1 MESISQFPFHLLCI
15 KRPKKTN
22 SWLDFVTMSRCLFF
36 FHVSCCTLENS
47 EMWTEHIKLVVS
59 KTQLDPSV
67 FLPISF
73 SFFEHLSTAYVSAN
87 LPYLSVIAYWVGW
100 AKHGAKAEFSLRFYI
115 KISINASLPHCAHS
129 SDLFLYYSIGTPS
142 TGSSEH

>member
-1 MESISQFPFHLLCI
+1 MMNYRVGVILCSFYKVSTSFGKYLTVLNFQTFPFHLLCI

-22 SWLDFVTMSRCLFF
+22 SWIDFVTMSKCLFF
-36 FHVSCCTLENS
+36 FHVSYCTLENS

-67 FLPISF
+67 FPPISF
-73 SFFEHLSTAYVSAN
+73 SFFEYLSTAYVSAN

-100 AKHGAKAEFSLRFYI
+100 AKHGAKAEFSLRF
-115 KISINASLPHCAHS
+115 
-129 SDLFLYYSIGTPS
+129 
-142 TGSSEH
+142 